1 MSIQHYIKEIGRG
14 KEGARSL
21 SREQACDL
29 MGQILDQKIT
39 DLELGAF
46 CLAMRI
52 KGETAQEMA
61 GFLDAAHA
69 RLKFFESTLM
79 DKPVLIIPTYNGARR
94 LPVLTPLLGILL
106 AKEGFSVLMH
116 GSTNDN
122 GRISSYSVL
131 KQLGYTAAS
140 DSFSL
145 KPGELTF
152 CPTQLISPPLQKLLD
167 VRRIIGL
174 RNSAHSLVKLLI
186 PVKASSPI
194 TASPVLITSY
204 THPEY
209 CVSMRST
216 LSLTKS
222 NALILRGCEGEPV
235 ADARRS
241 PQYTALVN
249 GDLLFEKEAQRG
261 SVAGI
266 NSLSQELTSSSV
278 TNYTLQLL
286 DGKLP
291 IPNSIFEQIE
301 LIKQVAYASKAN

>member
-1 MSIQHYIKEIGRG
+1 M
-14 KEGARSL
+14 
-21 SREQACDL
+21 SREQSCDL
-29 MGQILDQKIT
+29 MGQILDQNIT
-39 DLELGAF
+39 DLEIGAF

-52 KGETAQEMA
+52 KGETPQEMA
-61 GFLDAAHA
+61 GFLDAAYA
-69 RLKFFESTLM
+69 RLNYFVYNPTEKA
-79 DKPVLIIPTYNGARR
+79 VLIIPTYNGARR

-106 AKEGFSVLMH
+106 AKEGFPVLMH

-131 KQLGYTAAS
+131 KQLGYIAAS

-145 KPGELTF
+145 RAGELTF
-152 CPTQLISPPLQKLLD
+152 SPTQLICPPLQKLLD
-167 VRRIIGL
+167 VRQIIGV

-186 PVKASSPI
+186 PVKVKSP
-194 TASPVLITSY
+194 TTPNPVLITSY

-216 LSLTKS
+216 LNLTNS

-249 GDLLFEKEAQRG
+249 GDLFFEREAEKG
-261 SVAGI
+261 SVAGLH
-266 NSLSQELTSSSV
+266 SLSTDLTASTV
-278 TNYTLQLL
+278 ANYTLQMLE
-286 DGKLP
+286 GKLP
-291 IPNSIFEQIE
+291 IPKTILDQIE
-301 LIKQVAYASKAN
+301 LIKQVARPQKV